1 MIRLILLNFFIF
13 TAFLVKAQDYFE
25 VLENIG
31 QDMLN
36 SDDENVRARAAEI
49 FVKRIDSLLA
59 NDEQF
64 IEADLK
70 NIRSLSTLDAPDNK
84 FRLLTWSSPNEDKS
98 YNYFGRVVFKEG
110 KYIRSLVLNDSGWK
124 YSKPESRK
132 MDEDNWLGAVYY
144 NLIKKKHRRKT
155 YYILLGW
162 NGNNAFSNRKLID
175 VLVLDKKTDRIY
187 FGAPIFTNKRT
198 EYRQIFEFGEKSTMS
213 LKFNEKEDKIIFDH
227 LYPIQANQKGL
238 FEFYAPDFTYDAFVW
253 KKGKWRLETN
263 IDARNKDLNEGNQR
277 KKPENGLKPSN

>member
-124 YSKPESRK
+124 Y
-132 MDEDNWLGAVYY
+132 
-144 NLIKKKHRRKT
+144 
-155 YYILLGW
+155 
-162 NGNNAFSNRKLID
+162 
-175 VLVLDKKTDRIY
+175 
-187 FGAPIFTNKRT
+187 
-198 EYRQIFEFGEKSTMS
+198 
-213 LKFNEKEDKIIFDH
+213 
-227 LYPIQANQKGL
+227 
-238 FEFYAPDFTYDAFVW
+238 
-253 KKGKWRLETN
+253 
-263 IDARNKDLNEGNQR
+263 
-277 KKPENGLKPSN
+277 